1 MWTASGTLLMSDVGP
16 AVIAATTMITMP
28 ATIATAVAV
37 PDSKP
42 NRNGAAMNSAP
53 ARYSMRP
60 CTARGRGP
68 WRIMRR
74 SYPRRAPCGFEPQ
87 VGPQSAGPFEGPMA
101 APQRGTYATRPHE
114 GSGASSTGCPLR
126 SGWT

>member
-37 PDSKP
+37 PESKP

-53 ARYSMRP
+53 ATYSTRP

-68 WRIMRR
+68 WRIMAG
-74 SYPRRAPCGFEPQ
+74 SYPHDLGH
-87 VGPQSAGPFEGPMA
+87 
-101 APQRGTYATRPHE
+101 RGTYATRPHE

-126 SGWT
+126 SG